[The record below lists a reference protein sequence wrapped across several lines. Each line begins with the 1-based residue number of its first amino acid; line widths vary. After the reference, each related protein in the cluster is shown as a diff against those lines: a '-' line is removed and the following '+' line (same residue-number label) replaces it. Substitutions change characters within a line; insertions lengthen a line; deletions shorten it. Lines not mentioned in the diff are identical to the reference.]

1 MKLVGPNAMFPPPYW
16 PPQLEYGFAS
26 ARQPHCPNGNEGGC
40 MAAKGEERSIPS
52 VLAYVVNVLSVVHV
66 FGEQLV
72 MGLRWMGPI
81 DDCSTAITRS
91 VLG

>member
-1 MKLVGPNAMFPPPYW
+1 
-16 PPQLEYGFAS
+16 
-26 ARQPHCPNGNEGGC
+26 